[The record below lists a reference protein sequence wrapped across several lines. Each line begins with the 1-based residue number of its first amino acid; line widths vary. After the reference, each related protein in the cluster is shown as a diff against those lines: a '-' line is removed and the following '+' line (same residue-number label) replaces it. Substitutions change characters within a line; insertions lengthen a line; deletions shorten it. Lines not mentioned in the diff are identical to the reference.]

1 MAHKIISKT
10 FGLIIQQ
17 LPVIDALSSTQ
28 FFIFFLLLQ
37 GSRPEILRF
46 SPFQQKGYIPY
57 ACK

>member
-1 MAHKIISKT
+1 LMAHKIISKT

-37 GSRPEILRF
+37 VGVDNEPARLGSSEFELAR
-46 SPFQQKGYIPY
+46 
-57 ACK
+57 